1 MRAAEGM
8 DGTLQLQRRLKLELV
23 VWLSG
28 EAAEADGDGRG
39 RVYAGAAGARGDDAR
54 EPIL

>member
-1 MRAAEGM
+1 M

-28 EAAEADGDGRG
+28 EATEADGDGRG